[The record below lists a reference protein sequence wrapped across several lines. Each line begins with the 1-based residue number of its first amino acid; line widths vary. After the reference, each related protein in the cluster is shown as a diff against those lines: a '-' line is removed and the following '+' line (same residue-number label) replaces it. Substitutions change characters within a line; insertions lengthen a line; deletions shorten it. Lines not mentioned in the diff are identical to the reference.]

1 MRLTER
7 YGVREL
13 ALFGSL
19 ARGQATDTSDVEPL
33 VELDP
38 DRITLTSF
46 LDFTVDL
53 EALLRRRVDVVSVSK
68 LTPLLRAYVEAEA
81 LRVA

>member
-1 MRLTER
+1 M
-7 YGVREL
+7 
-13 ALFGSL
+13 
-19 ARGQATDTSDVEPL
+19 
-33 VELDP
+33 
-38 DRITLTSF
+38 LTSF